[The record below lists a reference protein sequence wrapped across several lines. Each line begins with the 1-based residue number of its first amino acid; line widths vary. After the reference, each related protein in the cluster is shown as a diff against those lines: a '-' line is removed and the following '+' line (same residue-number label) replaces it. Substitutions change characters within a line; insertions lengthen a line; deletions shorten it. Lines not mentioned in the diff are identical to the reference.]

1 MINKNQKSKKSLS
14 KNSNNKLRKN
24 CSSLTKDQ
32 NSNTKNKLLFDLYE
46 NKYKKNSRIHGYY
59 QLSPCAKKAQR
70 NKSSF
75 CFSLNCNRI
84 NSSSKQK
91 NSSTLSEFYLK
102 NTKYNKSNSKTGL
115 SNNSPTNK
123 ELFHLADSKNI
134 SKIMSCIYKNQNA
147 NKLKDINNLLDI
159 LNKKTSFKTQKR
171 EKIEINKNNSRN
183 KSGNKP
189 VSNKESDI
197 FEVIPIT
204 INENGKLVD
213 DKIKVKL
220 FHLSQTRIKY
230 CYNIDSSKYNDKTN
244 TKKVFDDNKNLN
256 IDEYETPNFT
266 INKNK

>member
-1 MINKNQKSKKSLS
+1 
-14 KNSNNKLRKN
+14 
-24 CSSLTKDQ
+24 
-32 NSNTKNKLLFDLYE
+32 
-46 NKYKKNSRIHGYY
+46 
-59 QLSPCAKKAQR
+59 
-70 NKSSF
+70 
-75 CFSLNCNRI
+75 
-84 NSSSKQK
+84 
-91 NSSTLSEFYLK
+91 
-102 NTKYNKSNSKTGL
+102 
-115 SNNSPTNK
+115 
-123 ELFHLADSKNI
+123 
-134 SKIMSCIYKNQNA
+134 MSCIYKNQNA

-183 KSGNKP
+183 KNGNKP
-189 VSNKESDI
+189 VSNKENDI

-204 INENGKLVD
+204 INENGKLID

-230 CYNIDSSKYNDKTN
+230 CYNIDSSNYNEKTN